1 MFHNIMNMF
10 PLDKLLIKVIFSSLF
25 AHVVCIFVL
34 IDSSRLLEERL
45 LFVEGKC
52 A

>member
-10 PLDKLLIKVIFSSLF
+10 PLDKLLIKVTFSSLF
-25 AHVVCIFVL
+25 AHVVYIFVL
-34 IDSSRLLEERL
+34 IDSSRLLEKRL